1 MSLPE
6 RMKIVVTGALGHI
19 GSRLIREIPC
29 AFPEADIILLDNLS
43 THRYCSLFNLPTEGQ
58 YRFVEA
64 DVLTADLGRLFDG
77 AEVVIHLAAIT
88 NATDSFEM
96 KEQVECV
103 NYLGTERVAKACARA
118 GAALIF
124 ISSTSVYG
132 GQTDLVDE
140 DCPITDLRPQN
151 PYAESKLKAE
161 QLLQAL
167 GRAEDLAFV
176 VCRFGTIFGVSP
188 GMRFHTAINRFCWQ
202 AVMGQAITV
211 WRTALHQQR
220 PYLDLADAV
229 EALKFVLQRTL
240 FDRRV
245 YNILT
250 LNTSVSQIVETVS
263 AYVPDVCVEYVDS
276 PVMNQLSY
284 RVMSNR
290 IENLGFEFKGDLK
303 RGIGD
308 TIKLFKTLTK
318 GKIAGAI
325 VSE

>member
-19 GSRLIREIPC
+19 GSRLIREIPW

-64 DVLTADLGRLFDG
+64 DVLTADLGRLLDG
-77 AEVVIHLAAIT
+77 ADVVIHLAAIT

-96 KEQVECV
+96 KEQVACV

-245 YNILT
+245 YNIVT

-263 AYVPDVCVEYVDS
+263 TYVPDVCVEYVDS

>member
-1 MSLPE
+1 
-6 RMKIVVTGALGHI
+6 MKIVVTGALGHI

-29 AFPEADIILLDNLS
+29 TLPEADIILLDNLS
-43 THRYCSLFNLPTEGQ
+43 TYRYCSLFSLPAEGH
-58 YRFVEA
+58 YRFIEA
-64 DVLTADLGRLFDG
+64 DVLTADLGRVFDG
-77 AEVVIHLAAIT
+77 AHVVIHLAAIT
-88 NATDSFEM
+88 NATDSFEI
-96 KEQVECV
+96 KEQVERV
-103 NYLGTERVAKACARA
+103 NCFGTERVAKACART

-132 GQTDLVDE
+132 SQTELVDE
-140 DCPITDLRPQN
+140 DCPFSNLRPQS

-167 GRAEDLAFV
+167 GQTEDLAFV

-245 YNILT
+245 YNIVT

>member
-19 GSRLIREIPC
+19 GSRLIREIPW

-64 DVLTADLGRLFDG
+64 DVLTADLGRLLDG
-77 AEVVIHLAAIT
+77 ADVVIHLAAIT
-88 NATDSFEM
+88 NATDSFQM

-245 YNILT
+245 YNIVT

-263 AYVPDVCVEYVDS
+263 TYVPDVCVEYVDS

-325 VSE
+325 VGE

>member
-1 MSLPE
+1 
-6 RMKIVVTGALGHI
+6 
-19 GSRLIREIPC
+19 
-29 AFPEADIILLDNLS
+29 
-43 THRYCSLFNLPTEGQ
+43 
-58 YRFVEA
+58 
-64 DVLTADLGRLFDG
+64 
-77 AEVVIHLAAIT
+77 
-88 NATDSFEM
+88 
-96 KEQVECV
+96 
-103 NYLGTERVAKACARA
+103 
-118 GAALIF
+118 
-124 ISSTSVYG
+124 
-132 GQTDLVDE
+132 
-140 DCPITDLRPQN
+140 
-151 PYAESKLKAE
+151 
-161 QLLQAL
+161 
-167 GRAEDLAFV
+167 
-176 VCRFGTIFGVSP
+176 
-188 GMRFHTAINRFCWQ
+188 
-202 AVMGQAITV
+202 MGQAITV

-229 EALKFVLQRTL
+229 KALKFVLQRTL

>member
-19 GSRLIREIPC
+19 GSRLIREIPW

-64 DVLTADLGRLFDG
+64 DVLTADLGRLLDG
-77 AEVVIHLAAIT
+77 ADVVIHLAAIT

-96 KEQVECV
+96 KEQVQCV

-118 GAALIF
+118 GSALIF

-245 YNILT
+245 YNIVT

-325 VSE
+325 VGE

>member
-19 GSRLIREIPC
+19 GSRLIREIPWT
-29 AFPEADIILLDNLS
+29 FPEADIILLDNLS
-43 THRYCSLFNLPTEGQ
+43 THRYCSLFNLPAEGQ

-64 DVLTADLGRLFDG
+64 DVLTADLDRVFDG

-96 KEQVECV
+96 KEQVACV
-103 NYLGTERVAKACARA
+103 NYLGTERVAKACAQA

-132 GQTDLVDE
+132 GQTELVDE
-140 DCPITDLRPQN
+140 SCPITNLRPQS

-161 QLLQAL
+161 QLLHAL
-167 GRAEDLAFV
+167 GQTEDLAFV
-176 VCRFGTIFGVSP
+176 VCRFGTIFGISP

-202 AVMGQAITV
+202 AVTLQPITV

-220 PYLDLADAV
+220 PYLDLTDAV
-229 EALKFVLQRTL
+229 EALKFIVQRDL

-263 AYVPDVCVEYVDS
+263 GYVPDVCVQYVDS

-284 RVMSNR
+284 CVMSDR
-290 IENLGFEFKGDLK
+290 FKGLGFEFKGDLK
-303 RGIGD
+303 REIGE
-308 TIKLFKTLTK
+308 TIHLFKALTN
-318 GKIAGAI
+318 GKMAGVI

>member
-6 RMKIVVTGALGHI
+6 RMRIVVTGALGHI
-19 GSRLIREIPC
+19 GSRLIREIPWT
-29 AFPEADIILLDNLS
+29 FPDADIILLDSLS
-43 THRYCSLFNLPTEGQ
+43 SHRYCSLFNLPAEGQ

-96 KEQVECV
+96 KEQVACV
-103 NYLGTERVAKACARA
+103 NYLGTERVAKACAQA

-132 GQTDLVDE
+132 GQTELVDE
-140 DCPITDLRPQN
+140 DCQITDLRPQN

-229 EALKFVLQRTL
+229 EALKFILQRQL

-250 LNTSVSQIVETVS
+250 LNTSVSQIVETV
-263 AYVPDVCVEYVDS
+263 AVYVPDVSVEYVDS

-284 RVMSNR
+284 RVMCNR
-290 IENLGFEFKGDLK
+290 FKSLGFEFNGDLK
-303 RGIGD
+303 RVIGV
-308 TIKLFKTLTK
+308 TIELFKALTK
-318 GKIAGAI
+318 RKIAGSI

>member
-1 MSLPE
+1 
-6 RMKIVVTGALGHI
+6 MKIVVTGALGHI
-19 GSRLIREIPC
+19 GSRLIREIPWT
-29 AFPEADIILLDNLS
+29 FPEADIILLDNLS
-43 THRYCSLFNLPTEGQ
+43 THRYCSLFNLPAEGQ

-64 DVLTADLGRLFDG
+64 DVLTADLGRVFDG

-88 NATDSFEM
+88 NATDSFSM

-124 ISSTSVYG
+124 TSSTSVYG
-132 GQTDLVDE
+132 GQTELVDE
-140 DCPITDLRPQN
+140 DCPITNLRPQS

-167 GRAEDLAFV
+167 GQAEDLAFV
-176 VCRFGTIFGVSP
+176 VCRFGTIFGVAP

-229 EALKFVLQRTL
+229 EALKFVLQRKL
-240 FDRRV
+240 CDRRV

-250 LNTSVSQIVETVS
+250 LNTSVSHIVETVS
-263 AYVPDVCVEYVDS
+263 SYVPDVSVEYVDS

-284 RVMSNR
+284 RGMCNR
-290 IENLGFEFKGDLK
+290 FKGLGFEFKGDLK

-308 TIKLFKTLTK
+308 TIQLFKALTK
-318 GKIAGAI
+318 GTIAHAI

>member
-1 MSLPE
+1 MSVRE
-6 RMKIVVTGALGHI
+6 RMRIVVTGALGHI

-29 AFPEADIILLDNLS
+29 TFPEADIVLLDNLS
-43 THRYCSLFNLPTEGQ
+43 TQRYCSLFNLPAEGQ

-64 DVLTADLGRLFDG
+64 DVLTADLDRLFDG
-77 AEVVIHLAAIT
+77 AGVIIHLAALT
-88 NATDSFEM
+88 NATESFAM
-96 KEQVECV
+96 KERVEQV
-103 NYLGTERVAKACARA
+103 NYLGTERVATACARA

-132 GQTDLVDE
+132 SQTELVDE
-140 DCPITDLRPQN
+140 DCPITNLRPQS

-167 GRAEDLAFV
+167 GQTDDLAFV
-176 VCRFGTIFGVSP
+176 VCRFGTIFGISP
-188 GMRFHTAINRFCWQ
+188 GMRFHTAINKFCWQ

-220 PYLDLADAV
+220 PYLDLVDAV
-229 EALKFVLQRTL
+229 EAVKFILQRTL
-240 FDRRV
+240 FDGRV

-250 LNTSVSQIVETVS
+250 LNTSVNHIVETVS
-263 AYVPDVCVEYVDS
+263 AYVPAVCVEYVDS

-290 IENLGFEFKGDLK
+290 FENVGFEFKGDLK

-308 TIKLFKTLTK
+308 TIRLFKTLTK
-318 GKIAGAI
+318 GRITGAMI
-325 VSE
+325 L

>member
-6 RMKIVVTGALGHI
+6 RMRIVVTGALGHI
-19 GSRLIREIPC
+19 SSRLIREIPC
-29 AFPEADIILLDNLS
+29 TFPEADIVLLDNLS
-43 THRYCSLFNLPTEGQ
+43 TQRYCSLFNLPAEGQ
-58 YRFVEA
+58 YQFVEA
-64 DVLTADLGRLFDG
+64 DVLTADLTKVFGG
-77 AEVVIHLAAIT
+77 ADVVIHLAAIT
-88 NATDSFEM
+88 NAADSFAM
-96 KEQVECV
+96 KEEVERV
-103 NYLGTERVAKACARA
+103 NCFGTERVATACARV

-132 GQTDLVDE
+132 GQTELVDE
-140 DCPITDLRPQN
+140 DCPITNLRPQS

-167 GRAEDLAFV
+167 GQTEDLAFV

-188 GMRFHTAINRFCWQ
+188 GMLFHTAINRFCWQ

-229 EALKFVLQRTL
+229 EALKFILQRTL
-240 FDRRV
+240 FDGRV

-250 LNTSVSQIVETVS
+250 LNTSVSHIVEIVS

>member
-1 MSLPE
+1 M
-6 RMKIVVTGALGHI
+6 RIVITGALGHI
-19 GSRLIREIPC
+19 GSRLIHELPC
-29 AFPEADIILLDNLS
+29 AFPEADLCLVDNLS
-43 THRYCSLFNLPTEGQ
+43 TQRYCSLFNLPANGR
-58 YRFVEA
+58 YHFLEA
-64 DVLTADLGRLFDG
+64 DVLTADLAQIFDG
-77 AEVVIHLAAIT
+77 AEVVIHLAAIA
-88 NATDSFEM
+88 NATDSFGM
-96 KEQVECV
+96 KEQVKCV
-103 NYLGTERVAKACARA
+103 NYIGTERVAKACARA

-124 ISSTSVYG
+124 ISSTSIYG
-132 GQTDLVDE
+132 SQIELVDE
-140 DCPITDLRPQN
+140 DCPITDLRPQS

-167 GRAEDLAFV
+167 GQAEDLAFV

-250 LNTSVSQIVETVS
+250 LNTSVSHIVETVS